1 MEVIVNPKSLE
12 GVHQGVNVIQL
23 ETAVGAAMKVN
34 IKLDLLL
41 RSNQYNT
48 EIKLILII
56 KFLFIPFQCFDNCRG
71 VNVPRSRFLPVK
83 TCQDLLLIMSN
94 LYTLTN
100 GTLSMSPDRMFQTT
114 PLIKLGALHFQKVG
128 STTSTKECKI

>member
-1 MEVIVNPKSLE
+1 M
-12 GVHQGVNVIQL
+12 
-23 ETAVGAAMKVN
+23 
-34 IKLDLLL
+34 
-41 RSNQYNT
+41 
-48 EIKLILII
+48 
-56 KFLFIPFQCFDNCRG
+56 
-71 VNVPRSRFLPVK
+71 NVPRSRFLPVK

-128 STTSTKECKI
+128 STTSKKEGEI